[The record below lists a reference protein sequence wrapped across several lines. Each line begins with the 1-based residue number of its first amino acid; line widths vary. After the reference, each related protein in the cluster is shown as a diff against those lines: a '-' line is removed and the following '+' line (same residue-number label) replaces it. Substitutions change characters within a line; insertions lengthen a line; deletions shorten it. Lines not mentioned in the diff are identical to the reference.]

1 MLAIA
6 PILTLSMLLGTD
18 WSPNILAAAETTSSP
33 SMIASFIGKLGQRFG
48 DRRVTLRK
56 VGR

>member
-33 SMIASFIGKLGQRFG
+33 SMIASFIGSLVSASAIGA
-48 DRRVTLRK
+48 
-56 VGR
+56 